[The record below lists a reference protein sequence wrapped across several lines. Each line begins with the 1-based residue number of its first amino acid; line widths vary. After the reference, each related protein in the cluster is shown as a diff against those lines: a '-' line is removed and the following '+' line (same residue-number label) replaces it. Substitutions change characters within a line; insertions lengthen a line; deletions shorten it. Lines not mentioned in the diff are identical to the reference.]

1 MLNFLMKN
9 LLTLFLLLLFSLGIA
24 SGQDIAELEEQ
35 LNTAGDTKEKML
47 LTNQLGE
54 AYLRVDKDKALS
66 YAKQSHNYAKQLNN
80 SGMAAKT
87 AFLVALAYERKR
99 DKRNQEVWLRSS
111 TSFAKQAGDSDLIIK
126 SVDKRSRLAERDRN
140 YRRAYQIN
148 QEAFT
153 YFSENGK
160 SISDLENKYDVLNA
174 QLAREKRKLEEDKTR
189 LENEIQS
196 LTNDKNLL
204 NSEKQRLTTRQRQLV
219 QEKAKVEEEISQK
232 EEALATIAEEKA
244 KVEEE
249 KEKKERR
256 ITQLSKAAMADSM
269 ALLENRLQLEQ
280 ASSQLKDA
288 ETLRNYTLL
297 GSGFIVVLA
306 LFFFSL
312 YRSSRKGRRRLQ
324 EKNKIIEQE
333 RERSD
338 ELLHNIL
345 PVSVAKELKEFGKAK
360 ARKYKEVTVLFSDF
374 KNFTQISEQLEPE
387 ELVQELD
394 NCFKAFDFIIDQ
406 FDDIE
411 KIKTIG
417 DAYMC
422 VSGLTERSNVP
433 KNLIKAA
440 LEMQEFLAEQKQERM
455 RLGKP
460 YFEARIG
467 IHTGPVVA
475 GVVGV
480 NKFAYD
486 IWGDTVNIA
495 ARMESQSE
503 TGRVNISEST
513 YRKVKYNFDCTHRGK
528 VQAKNKGMIDMYFV
542 NRELTAVPA

>member
-1 MLNFLMKN
+1 MKN
-9 LLTLFLLLLFSLGIA
+9 FLTLFVLLLIGIGIA
-24 SGQDIAELEEQ
+24 SAQDVAELEEQ
-35 LNTAGDTKEKML
+35 LKSASSTKEKMQ

-54 AYLRVDKDKALS
+54 AYLRVDKDKALD
-66 YAKQSHNYAKQLNN
+66 YAKQAHRFAKEINN
-80 SGMAAKT
+80 NGMAAKT
-87 AFLVALAYERKR
+87 AYLVALAYER
-99 DKRNQEVWLRSS
+99 DRNDRNMEVWLKSA
-111 TSFAKQAGDSDLIIK
+111 TSFAKLAEDSDLIIR
-126 SVDKRSRLAERDRN
+126 SVDKRSRLAVKQRN

-148 QEAFT
+148 QEAFN
-153 YFSENGK
+153 YFSEDGK
-160 SISDLENKYDVLNA
+160 SITDLENRYDLLNT
-174 QLAREKRKLEEDKTR
+174 QLAQEKRKLEEDKQK
-189 LENEIQS
+189 LEQEINS
-196 LTNDKNLL
+196 LT
-204 NSEKQRLTTRQRQLV
+204 SEKTQLSNEKQQLTARQRRLL
-219 QEKAKVEEEISQK
+219 QEKAKVEEEISAK

-244 KVEEE
+244 KVEQE
-249 KEKKERR
+249 KEVKERR
-256 ITQLSKAAMADSM
+256 ISQLSKAAMADSM
-269 ALLENRLQLEQ
+269 ALLENRLKLEQ
-280 ASSQLKDA
+280 ASSELKEA
-288 ETLRNYTLL
+288 ETLRNYSLL
-297 GSGFIVVLA
+297 GAGFIVVLA
-306 LFFFSL
+306 LFFYSL
-312 YRSSRKGRRRLQ
+312 YRSSRKGRRRLE

-345 PVSVAKELKEFGKAK
+345 PVPVAKELKEFGKAK

-374 KNFTQISEQLEPE
+374 QNFTKISEQLQPE

-394 NCFKAFDFIIDQ
+394 SCFKAFDFIIDQ

-422 VSGLTERSNVP
+422 ASGLSDRANVP
-433 KNLIKAA
+433 KNIIKAA
-440 LEMQEFLAEQKQERM
+440 MEMQEFLEEQKQERI

-513 YRKVKYNFDCTHRGK
+513 FRKVKYNFDCTYRGK

-542 NRELTAVPA
+542 NRELEAVPV

>member
-1 MLNFLMKN
+1 MKN
-9 LLTLFLLLLFSLGIA
+9 LLTLFLLLLFGFVAA
-24 SGQDIAELEEQ
+24 SAQNVAELEEQ
-35 LNTAGDTKEKML
+35 LKTASDTKEKML

-54 AYLRVDKDKALS
+54 AYLRVDKDKALD
-66 YAKQSHNYAKQLNN
+66 YAKQAHNYAKQLNN
-80 SGMAAKT
+80 AGMAGKT
-87 AFLVALAYERKR
+87 AYLIALAYERKR
-99 DKRNQEVWLRSS
+99 DKRNEEIWLRSS

-126 SVDKRSRLAERDRN
+126 SVDKRSRLAEKDRN

-148 QEAFT
+148 QEAFN

-160 SISDLENKYDVLNA
+160 SITDLENQYDVLNA
-174 QLAREKRKLEEDKTR
+174 QLAREKRKLEEDKNR
-189 LENEIQS
+189 LEDEILS
-196 LTNDKNLL
+196 LTTEKDQLS
-204 NSEKQRLTTRQRQLV
+204 SEKQKLTTRQKQLV

-244 KVEEE
+244 RVEEE
-249 KEKKERR
+249 KEIKERR
-256 ITQLSKAAMADSM
+256 INQLSKAAMADSM

-280 ASSQLKDA
+280 ASSSLQEA

-345 PVSVAKELKEFGKAK
+345 PAPVAKELKEFGKAK
-360 ARKYKEVTVLFSDF
+360 ARQYKEVSVLFSDF
-374 KNFTQISEQLEPE
+374 ENFTKISEQLDPE

-406 FDDIE
+406 FEDIE

-422 VSGLTERSNVP
+422 VSGLSDRSTVP
-433 KNLIKAA
+433 KNIVKAA
-440 LEMQEFLAEQKQERM
+440 LEMQEFLEEQKQERT

-495 ARMESQSE
+495 ARMEARSE

-513 YRKVKYNFDCTHRGK
+513 YRKIKYNFDCTYRGK
-528 VQAKNKGMIDMYFV
+528 VQAKNKGMVDMYFV
-542 NRELTAVPA
+542 NKETSAVPVA